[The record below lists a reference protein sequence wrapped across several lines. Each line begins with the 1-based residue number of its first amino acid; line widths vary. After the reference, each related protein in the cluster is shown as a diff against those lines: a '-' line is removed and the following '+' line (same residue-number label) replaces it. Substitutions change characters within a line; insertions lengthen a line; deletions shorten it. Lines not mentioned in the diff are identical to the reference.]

1 MSGPSVLVLRYTKSL
16 RAFTLVE
23 LLIGVAVL
31 GILSGLAL
39 TAGVKAL
46 GRARQARA
54 MDDMADMA
62 KYVATRLSVVGTYPD
77 PLTIRTCSTCPWVP
91 YVKNDPWGHP
101 YVYTSTGDSYT
112 LRCLGKDGLVS
123 AGITNATRD
132 EFDLD
137 IVMQDGHFVSEP
149 FTR

>member
-1 MSGPSVLVLRYTKSL
+1 MLRYTKAV
-16 RAFTLVE
+16 RGFTLVE
-23 LLIGVAVL
+23 LLITVAVL
-31 GILSGLAL
+31 GILSALAL

-46 GRARQARA
+46 GRARQAKA

-62 KYVATRLSVVGTYPD
+62 KYVATRATVLGSYPD
-77 PLTIRTCSTCPWVP
+77 PLTIRECPTCPWIP
-91 YVKNDPWGHP
+91 YVRKDPWGHP
-101 YVYTSTGDSYT
+101 YAYASTGDSYT

-123 AGITNATRD
+123 AGITKATRD

-137 IVMQDGHFVSEP
+137 IVLRDGHFVNEP